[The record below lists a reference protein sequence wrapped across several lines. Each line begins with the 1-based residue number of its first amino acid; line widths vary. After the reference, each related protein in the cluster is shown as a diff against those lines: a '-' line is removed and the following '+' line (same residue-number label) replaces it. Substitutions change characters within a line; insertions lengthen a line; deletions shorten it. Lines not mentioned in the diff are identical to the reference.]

1 MSTTKAKSKKKTGRK
16 RQRLR
21 APPSPHAYA
30 FTIADSQAMGGP
42 GKTKVMN
49 SARRVSLNCSRTSAG
64 RTMITGKSLRAL
76 LHVSEEI

>member
-42 GKTKVMN
+42 GKTKVYELGKKG
-49 SARRVSLNCSRTSAG
+49 VLELFEDGAG